1 MPRTEDKGNEW
12 PPRSATEA
20 DIDSWEER
28 LEEERE
34 AKRVN
39 DEIDRLIELERQE
52 LKKRKPQAKLL
63 LLGQSEAGKS
73 TLLKN
78 FQLHFAPK
86 AFHAEAE
93 AWRAVIHLN
102 LVRAVNFIL
111 ESLHIP
117 TQAPSPASSS
127 VSYRST
133 SSLSTVSSGSRHG
146 NSDALRALRMR
157 LSPLRQV
164 ELILHR
170 RLSVEG
176 PSPTSPR
183 EQERGQPSAPPRQ
196 PDLAV
201 KVRSGWKALARI
213 RRPTSSTNQDEL
225 QDTRQ
230 IIDACAD
237 DIVALWADESVQ
249 AGLRERKIDLEDH
262 YIFFLDNASRVSS
275 LRYIPST
282 EDILR
287 ARLQTIGVEEHR
299 LALETVDAGS
309 EWIFYDVEGCRGQRA
324 AWAPF
329 FDDVNAMIFLCPM
342 SNFDV
347 TLKEDPTINSLLDS
361 FNLWK
366 SICESKLLADATFI
380 LFLNKMDLL
389 NKKLKSGVKFSDY
402 VSVYK
407 DQPNDAENIA
417 LYFRRKLSA
426 VHKHASP
433 KARALHIHMTCAIDT
448 KTMSTILKRVK
459 DVILIT
465 TLKDTA
471 MI

>member
-1 MPRTEDKGNEW
+1 MPRSEDKVNEW

-20 DIDSWEER
+20 DLSCWEER

-34 AKRVN
+34 AKRIN

-102 LVRAVNFIL
+102 LVRAVNYIL
-111 ESLHIP
+111 EGLHIP
-117 TQAPSPASSS
+117 TQTPSSNSSSS

-146 NSDALRALRMR
+146 SPDSLRALRMR

-170 RLSVEG
+170 RLCVESSSG
-176 PSPTSPR
+176 APPERSSSTS
-183 EQERGQPSAPPRQ
+183 SSSPRQ
-196 PDLAV
+196 PDLSV

-213 RRPTSSTNQDEL
+213 RRPTSSTSQDEL

-230 IIDACAD
+230 IIDACGD
-237 DIVALWADESVQ
+237 DIVALWADDAVQ

-262 YIFFLDNASRVSS
+262 YIYFLNNAARVAA

-287 ARLQTIGVEEHR
+287 ARLQTVGVEEHR
-299 LALETVDAGS
+299 LALETDSGC
-309 EWIFYDVEGCRGQRA
+309 EWVFYDVEGCRGQRA

-347 TLKEDPTINSLLDS
+347 PLKEDPTVNSLLDS

-366 SICESKLLADATFI
+366 TICESKLLADATFI

-389 NKKLKSGVKFSDY
+389 HQKLKSGIKFSDY
-402 VSVYK
+402 VSLYK

-426 VHKHASP
+426 VHKQSSP
-433 KARALHIHMTCAIDT
+433 KPRALHIHMTCAIDT